1 MSNHNHHHHRY
12 YSHEDVPRVYSSD
25 NTRSLDCSEH
35 SAAIS
40 GISSLYFDCEYPGTE
55 QSLGKGGI
63 HATWGD
69 SSRGRNI
76 KGGNKLGDSGGYT
89 GKGSTYSSGSSYD
102 KYNSKGHTLFDSDR
116 ALHGSGVSY
125 GKSGTSGG
133 SSYKNCNSRGSTLFD
148 SDRALHGSGVSYGQ
162 SGTSGG
168 SSYVYYNNGG
178 SALFDSNQAVC
189 GPSFVSSGAGIGV
202 NGYRGNSN
210 YQQRS
215 SDCSSF
221 GLSRS
226 ETSNQ
231 FPTSNASNSRA
242 RNRTNALS
250 QIAEGTTVYD
260 VGRRTQPYQIEFRVE
275 NKGKQISASKRTLH
289 FRFGFANSS
298 AMSTGKIGDDCRGV
312 EHHLCIIWSITG
324 SKRSISMDGAEVM
337 YSAGKR
343 ANRSRRADILEA
355 SWDMSNHSYELMCY
369 AYKPTNSP
377 FENRD
382 WQ

>member
-40 GISSLYFDCEYPGTE
+40 GISSLYFDCEYPGSE
-55 QSLGKGGI
+55 HSLDTTNKGRI
-63 HATWGD
+63 HATCGD
-69 SSRGRNI
+69 SSGGRNA
-76 KGGNKLGDSGGYT
+76 KGGNKLGESGVYI
-89 GKGSTYSSGSSYD
+89 GKGGTSSGSSYD
-102 KYNSKGHTLFDSDR
+102 NYNSKGNAFFDSDR
-116 ALHGSGVSY
+116 ALHGSGVSH
-125 GKSGTSGG
+125 GKRGTSVG
-133 SSYKNCNSRGSTLFD
+133 SSYGF
-148 SDRALHGSGVSYGQ
+148 
-162 SGTSGG
+162 
-168 SSYVYYNNGG
+168 YNNGTNT
-178 SALFDSNQAVC
+178 LFDSNQAVC
-189 GPSFVSSGAGIGV
+189 GPSFVSSGAGVGF
-202 NGYRGNSN
+202 NGYHGNSN

-215 SDCSSF
+215 SDYSSF

-242 RNRTNALS
+242 RNRTNTLS

>member
-125 GKSGTSGG
+125 G
-133 SSYKNCNSRGSTLFD
+133 
-148 SDRALHGSGVSYGQ
+148 Q

-215 SDCSSF
+215 SDCSSL

-231 FPTSNASNSRA
+231 FPTSNASKSRA